1 MALVNGT
8 GIGEIT
14 GKLGRVVY
22 RQVYGKTVAYE
33 RSEHYKAAST
43 VAAKKFRKNFGM
55 SVKLAQI
62 LNADPVINEVWT
74 AAKIKGVNSNQ
85 RIIKNNIKLMD
96 SGSLTDRNK
105 ITPDGL
111 FLKAES
117 AALQND
123 VLHLSLVCPADNNL
137 VFPANLS
144 ILYNLG
150 QAYNPLVLTET
161 RISES
166 SADGL
171 YELDIKPAA
180 SIVRILNEN
189 PDTLLFIALVS
200 ETPRKKKAYWT
211 STASVRLT

>member
-1 MALVNGT
+1 MALVNGST
-8 GIGEIT
+8 GGEFS
-14 GKLGRVVY
+14 GKLGRLVY
-22 RQVYGKTVAYE
+22 RQINGKTVVYE
-33 RSEHYKAAST
+33 RSEHYKAANT
-43 VAAKKFRKNFGM
+43 AAAKKARKNFGM
-55 SVKLAQI
+55 AVKLAQKLI
-62 LNADPVINEVWT
+62 ADPVINEVWT
-74 AAKIKGVNSNQ
+74 AAKMEGVNSNQ
-85 RIIKNNIKLMD
+85 RIIRNNIRLMD

-117 AALQND
+117 ASLQRD

-144 ILYNLG
+144 MLYNLG
-150 QAYNPLVLTET
+150 RAYNPLVLTET
-161 RISES
+161 TITES

-171 YELDIKPAA
+171 YELDIKPAK
-180 SIVRILNEN
+180 SIVRLLNEN
-189 PDTLLFIALVS
+189 PDVLLFIALVS

>member
-1 MALVNGT
+1 
-8 GIGEIT
+8 
-14 GKLGRVVY
+14 
-22 RQVYGKTVAYE
+22 
-33 RSEHYKAAST
+33 
-43 VAAKKFRKNFGM
+43 
-55 SVKLAQI
+55 
-62 LNADPVINEVWT
+62 
-74 AAKIKGVNSNQ
+74 
-85 RIIKNNIKLMD
+85 MD

-117 AALQND
+117 ASLQRD

-144 ILYNLG
+144 MLYNLG
-150 QAYNPLVLTET
+150 RAYNPLVLTET
-161 RISES
+161 TITES

-171 YELDIKPAA
+171 YELDIKPAK
-180 SIVRILNEN
+180 SIVRLLNEN
-189 PDTLLFIALVS
+189 PDVLLFIALVS